1 MISIKSLK
9 FVDGDMITN
18 KDFSELLIENEGSF
32 SKDDQVISFVT
43 PEGMELVVNYD
54 INIDGLITEE
64 KGDYWTP
71 GSSDVS
77 INEVEVNITS
87 FYEDGVGQ
95 EIELTDN
102 MLESLVVKVKSVIL

>member
-1 MISIKSLK
+1 MISIKNLK

-18 KDFSELLIENEGSF
+18 KDFSELLVENEGSF

-54 INIDGLITEE
+54 ITVNGLITEE

-71 GSSDVS
+71 SSTDVDVNDIDIS
-77 INEVEVNITS
+77 IKS
-87 FYEDGVGQ
+87 FYEDGVGE
-95 EIELTDN
+95 EIELTND
-102 MLESLVVKVKSVIL
+102 MLESLVLRVKSVIL